1 MSHGAAAST
10 SDLIL
15 YSGPVMT
22 EALGLLIPAWR
33 VEGGDSQSGAHDA
46 SVLSEWGFIM
56 QISTENANMLCSAL
70 LILEKELL

>member
-1 MSHGAAAST
+1 
-10 SDLIL
+10 
-15 YSGPVMT
+15 MT

-56 QISTENANMLCSAL
+56 QISTENANILPIDKLCSAL
-70 LILEKELL
+70 LILEQELL